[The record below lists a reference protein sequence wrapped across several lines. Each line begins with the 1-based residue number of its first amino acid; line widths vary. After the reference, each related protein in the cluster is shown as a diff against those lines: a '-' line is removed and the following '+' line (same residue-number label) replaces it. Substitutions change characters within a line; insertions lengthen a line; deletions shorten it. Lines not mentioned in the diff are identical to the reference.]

1 MPAQLSALLGLAVAG
16 CLLLAVAG
24 LRRRPRPPT
33 ASRLPRLGQ
42 ADKRRLAAAAV
53 AAVGVQVLVG
63 WPVAALLVGLGVL
76 LLPPILG
83 GRRAARRGEAR
94 IEAVGAWAEMLRD
107 NLRSA
112 AGLEQAILA
121 SAIAPPPAIEQEVRG
136 LAEHLSRRVRL
147 REALAW
153 FAAAVG
159 DPIADLVVG
168 QLQLAATAQAGQ
180 LADALS
186 DMAAMAREHVG
197 IRLDVESERAGI
209 RTQIRMIV
217 ATTLVLAV
225 GLEIF
230 RRPFLRPYATVTG
243 QLVLLVI
250 GAGGVAAFILL
261 AKLSRFAEP
270 PRVLTQPREARR

>member
-1 MPAQLSALLGLAVAG
+1 
-16 CLLLAVAG
+16 
-24 LRRRPRPPT
+24 
-33 ASRLPRLGQ
+33 
-42 ADKRRLAAAAV
+42 
-53 AAVGVQVLVG
+53 
-63 WPVAALLVGLGVL
+63 
-76 LLPPILG
+76 
-83 GRRAARRGEAR
+83 
-94 IEAVGAWAEMLRD
+94 MLRD
-107 NLRSA
+107 NQRSA

-121 SAIAPPPAIEQEVRG
+121 SALAPPPAIEQEVRG

-153 FAAAVG
+153 FAAAVA

-168 QLQLAATAQAGQ
+168 QLHLAATAQAGQ
-180 LADALS
+180 LADALT

-217 ATTLVLAV
+217 VTTLVLAG

-230 RRPFLRPYATVTG
+230 RRPFLHPYATLTG

-270 PRVLTQPREARR
+270 PRVLAQAGEGRR